1 MSLKERLDALYASFN
16 CVDSATD
23 PIQIVRRFVD
33 PADREVVAFCAAAL
47 AFGRVASVLQSI
59 ERLVAVMGPSPAAF
73 VRGFNPKRDSRA
85 LTPIVHRWTKGEDLV
100 ALMIILQQMLERG
113 SIEAFFLEGFDPGTR
128 DVFGALESFSSRALT
143 IDLRAAYGRRK
154 PRPGVAY
161 FFSRPSCGGAC
172 KRLNLFL
179 RWMVRHDAVD
189 FGLWKRVP
197 AATLIIPLD
206 THVIRV
212 GHCLRLTRYTSP
224 GWKMAA
230 DMTASLRELDPLDP
244 VKYDF
249 SLCHLGMADQCG
261 SNRPQG
267 ESRCPLRGVCHPER
281 ARYTSRVFSTIR
293 SAVNS
298 RLTRSR
304 PALPMRSRRS

>member
-1 MSLKERLDALYASFN
+1 MGIARGTRRVRRNDLKPRLDELYATFN

-23 PIQIVRRFVD
+23 PIQLVRRFD
-33 PADREVVAFCAAAL
+33 NPADREIAGFCAAAL

-59 ERLVAVMGPSPAAF
+59 ERLFTVMGPSPAAY
-73 VRGFNPKRDSRA
+73 VRRFDPDRQARELK
-85 LTPIVHRWTKGEDLV
+85 PIIHRWTKGDDLA
-100 ALMIILQQMLERG
+100 ALVLILQRMLRTG
-113 SIEAFFLEGFDPGTR
+113 SIEAFFAEGYDPR
-128 DVFGALESFSSRALT
+128 DPDVSAALESFSTRAMQT
-143 IDLRAAYGRRK
+143 DLRPAYGNRK

-179 RWMVRHDAVD
+179 RWMVRSDAVD
-189 FGLWKRVP
+189 FGIWKTVP
-197 AATLIIPLD
+197 PSKLVVPLD

-212 GHCLRLTRYTSP
+212 GRCLGLTRYTSP

-230 DMTASLRELDPLDP
+230 DITAALRKLDPHDP

-261 SNRPQG
+261 FNRAQG
-267 ESRCPLRGVCHPER
+267 DSKCPLRGLC
-281 ARYTSRVFSTIR
+281 
-293 SAVNS
+293 
-298 RLTRSR
+298 R
-304 PALPMRSRRS
+304 PKNLKSKI

>member
-1 MSLKERLDALYASFN
+1 MPLKERLDALYASFD

-23 PIQIVRRFVD
+23 PIQIVRRFAD
-33 PADREVVAFCAAAL
+33 PADREVVGFCAAAL

-59 ERLVAVMGPSPAAF
+59 ERLMAVMGPSPAEF
-73 VRGFNPKRDSRA
+73 VRRFDPKRDARA
-85 LTPIVHRWTKGEDLV
+85 LKPIVHRWTKGDDLT
-100 ALMIILQQMLERG
+100 ALVLILQKMLTRG
-113 SIEAFFLEGFDPGTR
+113 SIEAFFLEGYDPGAA
-128 DVFGALESFSSRALT
+128 DLSGALESFSTRALAT
-143 IDLRAAYGRRK
+143 DLRPAYGNRK

-189 FGLWKRVP
+189 FGLWKHVP
-197 AATLIIPLD
+197 AAKLIVPLD

-212 GHCLRLTRYTSP
+212 GRCLRLTRYTSP

-230 DMTASLRELDPLDP
+230 DITASLRELDPLDP

-261 SNRPQG
+261 FNRAQG
-267 ESRCPLRGVCHPER
+267 DSRCPLGGLCHP
-281 ARYTSRVFSTIR
+281 
-293 SAVNS
+293 
-298 RLTRSR
+298 RL
-304 PALPMRSRRS
+304 P